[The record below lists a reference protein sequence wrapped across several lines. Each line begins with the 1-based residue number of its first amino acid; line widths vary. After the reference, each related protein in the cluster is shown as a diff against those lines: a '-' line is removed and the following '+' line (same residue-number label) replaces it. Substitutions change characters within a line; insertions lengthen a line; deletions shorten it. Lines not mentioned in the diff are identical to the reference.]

1 MKNDRRTFLKTAALA
16 GAAATSGLGGL
27 AAPAA
32 ARTGGAR
39 AGTQELPKGMT
50 SRRSV
55 RAANTASASAPSAAS
70 STSSRPNRS

>member
-27 AAPAA
+27 TTPAA
-32 ARTGGAR
+32 ARTGAGR

-50 SRRSV
+50 FATLRQGGEYGLGIRTERGV
-55 RAANTASASAPSAAS
+55 LD
-70 STSSRPNRS
+70 SSRPNRS